1 MAQAADECS
10 DAPDRPRP
18 LRIDVALFRQGHR
31 AERLGVVGVAWIDQ
45 EIARLDAAGRRIWEP
60 LPMGLTHC
68 PLCIGVAVLSAVRF
82 MAHATM
88 LIQLERGRASTS
100 THPAM
105 VLGTVF
111 EL

>member
-1 MAQAADECS
+1 
-10 DAPDRPRP
+10 
-18 LRIDVALFRQGHR
+18 
-31 AERLGVVGVAWIDQ
+31 
-45 EIARLDAAGRRIWEP
+45 
-60 LPMGLTHC
+60 MGITHC